1 LKQMF
6 PAKTTLAIA
15 TLAGLLLLP
24 QIAPALK
31 DYPTVN
37 SEHLR
42 AVLDLPVEKYRPA
55 PVIEIPRLKHTELAP
70 PPNLFDPKH
79 ELDHFYKALLAGGT
93 VRIVH
98 YGDSPTTGDL
108 ITADARA
115 ALQKQFGDAGGGY
128 VLIARPWAWYTHRG
142 LEMDS
147 TGWKIDVAGQG
158 ELKDGM
164 YGLGGATF
172 RGSSGAAAHFRWR
185 DASHRSMEVAF
196 LQQSDGG
203 VISVDADGKEL
214 GTAETSGEGKTP
226 GYASFEIPSGA
237 KRVSLRVQ
245 RGSVRLYGVDFR
257 KPGAGVVYSA
267 LGINGA
273 NITVMSHAFNE
284 RFWAATLQH
293 YKPDLVIVNYGT
305 NESGFA
311 SFVEKTWAPE
321 LKQAVRRI
329 RAALPQAS
337 VLLMSPMDRGERS
350 GGEVMTVPALPRL
363 VEIERSVA
371 AETGVA
377 FFNTFEAMGGKG
389 TMAKWSS
396 SAPRLVGGDYIH
408 PLPAGAKI
416 VGELL
421 YNALRDGLTSYKL
434 RQLNHRMAEA
444 ESKKK
449 AVEGGPS
456 R

>member
-1 LKQMF
+1 MF
-6 PAKTTLAIA
+6 PVKTFLAIA

-24 QIAPALK
+24 QVAPAFK
-31 DYPTVN
+31 DYPTVGVAQ
-37 SEHLR
+37 LYTL
-42 AVLDLPVEKYRPA
+42 LDLPVEKYRP
-55 PVIEIPRLKHTELAP
+55 VRELEIPRVKGVLIVAP
-70 PPNLFDPKH
+70 SNLFDPQH
-79 ELDHFYKALLAGGT
+79 ALDHFHKALLSGGT

-115 ALQKQFGDAGGGY
+115 SFQKTFGDGGGGF

-142 LEMDS
+142 LDMDS
-147 TGWKIDVAGQG
+147 TGWKIDIAGQG
-158 ELKDGM
+158 ELKDGLH
-164 YGLGGATF
+164 GLGGGSF
-172 RGSSGAAAHFRWR
+172 RGSAGAVAHFRWK
-185 DASHRSMEVAF
+185 DASHRNMEVAY
-196 LQQSDGG
+196 LQQPDGG

-214 GTAETSGEGKTP
+214 GTAETSGDAKAP
-226 GYASFEIPSGA
+226 GFASFEIPAGA

-245 RGSVRLYGVDFR
+245 RGSVRLFGIDFR
-257 KPGAGVVYSA
+257 KPAAGVVYSA

-284 RFWAATLQH
+284 TFWAATLKH

-321 LKQAVRRI
+321 LKAAVKRI
-329 RAALPQAS
+329 RAALPETS
-337 VLLMSPMDRGERS
+337 ILLMSPMDRGERS
-350 GGEVMTVPALPRL
+350 GGEVVTVPTLPRL
-363 VEIERSVA
+363 VELERGVA

-377 FFNTFEAMGGKG
+377 FFNTFQAMGGKG
-389 TMAKWSS
+389 TMAKWHSS
-396 SAPRLVGGDYIH
+396 EPRLVGGDFIH

-421 YNALRDGLTSYKL
+421 YDALRDGLNSYKL

-444 ESKKK
+444 DLKKK